1 MYEDVPIID
10 ATVVIHQGSSC
21 CLRFISWALT
31 PVSQEKGR
39 LQVTSTGA
47 LVVTE
52 DQ

>member
-1 MYEDVPIID
+1 MYKDVPIID
-10 ATVVIHQGSSC
+10 ATVVIHQESC
-21 CLRFISWALT
+21 CLRFISWALI
-31 PVSQEKGR
+31 PVSQEKGK